1 MYIRPK
7 RFFWSIVALL
17 VAFYA
22 GAHFAARSQW
32 GSARIMRGLSAA
44 TGYTASASA
53 VRLTPRLALSLEG
66 FRLDAV
72 SPDGATTN
80 SVFSAPFARIAHCRR
95 GGWCASA
102 VRADVHA
109 WLGADGVWTP
119 SQATGASVRPGEN
132 PFPAISSA
140 FGKLYFDVADSSVSF
155 HGGAGAD
162 PDCWAGVSWSRAPV
176 RIPGREGTVL
186 NRLSWLKGPAGVSAG
201 SDEWFETAS
210 GLARLQ
216 GPAPVAAE
224 ADDPAPAAE
233 PEVPA
238 AAEETPAPA
247 PAVAE
252 EAPAAVEAP
261 EAPAPAVVEE
271 TVAPAAP
278 EAPAAEPAPEAPAAE
293 ATEGDAR

>member
-155 HGGAGAD
+155 HGCPGAD

-201 SDEWFETAS
+201 SDEWFETAA

-216 GPAPVAAE
+216 GPAPAAVE
-224 ADDPAPAAE
+224 ALE
-233 PEVPA
+233 
-238 AAEETPAPA
+238 APA

-252 EAPAAVEAP
+252 ET
-261 EAPAPAVVEE
+261 PAPAE
-271 TVAPAAP
+271 P
-278 EAPAAEPAPEAPAAE
+278 EAPAAEPAPEAPAEPAVAEPVAEPAPEALAEPVPEALAEEPAAE
-293 ATEGDAR
+293 AVEGEAR